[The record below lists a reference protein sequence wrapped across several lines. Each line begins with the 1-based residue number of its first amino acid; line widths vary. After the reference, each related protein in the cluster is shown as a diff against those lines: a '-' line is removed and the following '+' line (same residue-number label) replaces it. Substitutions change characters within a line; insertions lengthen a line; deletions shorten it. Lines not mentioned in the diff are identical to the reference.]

1 MSYHLTIPLYR
12 KDLCQSC
19 MGENYTTTTL
29 SPTRIYYL
37 SLVDPTSCFSQ
48 RYFLYIARKLIVIPL
63 YRQERKLQ
71 LFYFS
76 NQLYTLN
83 FRTKAPFVHWVH
95 RQSISTISSLVKFLR
110 NIALNSKCY
119 WMSCTHYYSLLI
131 ACATNIAKRSNI
143 IA

>member
-48 RYFLYIARKLIVIPL
+48 RYFLYIVRKFIVIPL
-63 YRQERKLQ
+63 HRQERKLQ
-71 LFYFS
+71 LFISLINYTLSTFA
-76 NQLYTLN
+76 QRHLLYTGYIGNLYQ
-83 FRTKAPFVHWVH
+83 P
-95 RQSISTISSLVKFLR
+95 LVLW
-110 NIALNSKCY
+110 LNS
-119 WMSCTHYYSLLI
+119 SGTLLSI
-131 ACATNIAKRSNI
+131 PNAIGCLAHITTLCS
-143 IA
+143 